1 MTLMTESPGRAPRS
15 TVTSA
20 EAHSALLLHSGRVLT
35 APGSSATTVVVVG
48 DRIVAVGED
57 AVRASVGAG
66 VRSVDLAGR
75 LVTPAF
81 VDAHLH
87 AVQTGQLTTGLD
99 LHGLGSRE
107 ELLDLV
113 AARLARSRLTV
124 LLGQGWDE
132 RSWPDPRPPTRAEL
146 DRAGGASVP
155 VYLARVDVHSA
166 VVSSGLAD
174 RVPGLAADV
183 GFRADGWV
191 RQEAHHRCRVAVND
205 LVSDA
210 DRRTAARAALA
221 AAAELGVGTVHE
233 LGGPHLGPYAD
244 LARVVDVGGE
254 LGLRVVTYW
263 AEPATPSLIAEVRAD
278 GVRGLAGDLCVDG
291 AIGSRTAWLSA
302 PYSDAPQAGEV
313 GPAEV
318 GGQYLSVEEIT
329 EHLRQC
335 TRAGLTGGFHCIGD
349 AAVTAAVTGLQ
360 RVAAELGVAAVR
372 AARHRLEHVEMV
384 TPEQIR
390 VLARLGVAG
399 SVQPAFDAAWGG
411 PKELYEQRLG
421 VDRARGMNPLG
432 TWLQA
437 GGPVAYGTDAP
448 VTPLAGWAMV
458 ADAVRHHQPSQR
470 VGLRAALT
478 AATRGGH
485 LAAGEEDA
493 GWIAPGQRADL
504 AIWDIAAD
512 GLGADQLPDLAGGAP
527 LPSCAALLV
536 GGRTVLDRVSG

>member
-1 MTLMTESPGRAPRS
+1 MARMTESPARD
-15 TVTSA
+15 V
-20 EAHSALLLHSGRVLT
+20 LLHSGRVLT
-35 APGSSATTVVVVG
+35 PTGPPATAVVVAG
-48 DRIVAVGED
+48 DRIGAVGGD
-57 AVRASVGAG
+57 ALRASVGAG

-87 AVQTGQLTTGLD
+87 TVQTGQLATGLD
-99 LHGLGSRE
+99 LHGVGSRD

-113 AARLARSRLTV
+113 AARLGTGGSGAGGSGASGLSV

-132 RSWPDPRPPTRAEL
+132 RTWPDPRPPTRTEL

-155 VYLARVDVHSA
+155 IYLARVDVHSA
-166 VVSSGLAD
+166 LISSALAD
-174 RVPGLAADV
+174 RVPQLAAEV

-191 RQEAHHRCRVAVND
+191 RQSAHHRCRTAVND
-205 LVSDA
+205 LVSDG
-210 DRRTAARAALA
+210 DRQAAARSALA

-244 LARVVDVGGE
+244 LARVVDAGRY

-263 AEPATPSLIAEVRAD
+263 GEPATPSLIAEVMAD

-291 AIGSRTAWLSA
+291 AIGSRTAWLSE
-302 PYSDAPQAGEV
+302 PYADAVDPTGPTGTEEV
-313 GPAEV
+313 GA
-318 GGQYLSVEEIT
+318 QYLTVEEIT
-329 EHLRQC
+329 EHLRLC
-335 TRAGLTGGFHCIGD
+335 TRTGLTGGFHCIGD
-349 AAVTAAVTGLQ
+349 AAVAAAVTGLE
-360 RVAAELGVAAVR
+360 RVAAELGVDAVR

-384 TPEQIR
+384 TSEQIE
-390 VLARLGVAG
+390 VLARLGVTG

-411 PKELYEQRLG
+411 PGELYQQRLG
-421 VDRARGMNPLG
+421 VDRARRMNPLR
-432 TWLQA
+432 TWQQA
-437 GGPVAYGTDAP
+437 GGVLAYGTDAP
-448 VTPLAGWAMV
+448 VTALAGWAMV
-458 ADAVRHHQPSQR
+458 ADAVRHQQPEQR

-485 LAAGEEDA
+485 LAAGDEDA

-504 AIWDIAAD
+504 AIWDTD
-512 GLGADQLPDLAGGAP
+512 GLGPDGLPDLAGGAP

-536 GGRTVLDRVSG
+536 AGRTVLNRLSD